1 MVLKAYLYNENIFH
15 IDLLQIMAIFVVK
28 HFLSCYKDTIS
39 CMVKKKNFPSG
50 IFNVPVFLNLAE
62 VDLGLDK
69 GIPSLF

>member
-39 CMVKKKNFPSG
+39 CMVKKKLPQWYFQRAC
-50 IFNVPVFLNLAE
+50 VPKPCR
-62 VDLGLDK
+62 G
-69 GIPSLF
+69 